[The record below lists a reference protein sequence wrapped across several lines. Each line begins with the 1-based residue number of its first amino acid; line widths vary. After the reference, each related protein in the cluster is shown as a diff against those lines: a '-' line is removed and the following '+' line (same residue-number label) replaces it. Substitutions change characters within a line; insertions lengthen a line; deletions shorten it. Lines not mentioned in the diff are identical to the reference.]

1 MSTPINLHSGFHR
14 TAHKSFVHLLGGTNR
29 DVIELPMNRVDAN
42 YSKRKG
48 GHSVLKKRKRPTR
61 KNSLYKG
68 HIMKNFRERERK
80 LHSANA
86 QIGNAIQTALRC
98 HVEPKIIFYKLIET
112 GSLSTC
118 ESNGKKY
125 PHLPLSTETIKK
137 KFQLDE
143 TSVDDLVTVEL
154 GKFSNTILK
163 RTLWYL
169 EGLEL
174 TEDEIFTLFFRSA
187 LEYSNTITD
196 SRREQATMTI
206 DSLDLLLSKGGRIP
220 IPV

>member
-1 MSTPINLHSGFHR
+1 MPIILNEKEMIVYLKNEKDQPNNSLYGDYIMNDFREKECNLHS
-14 TAHKSFVHLLGGTNR
+14 AKLL
-29 DVIELPMNRVDAN
+29 IEN
-42 YSKRKG
+42 
-48 GHSVLKKRKRPTR
+48 T
-61 KNSLYKG
+61 
-68 HIMKNFRERERK
+68 
-80 LHSANA
+80 
-86 QIGNAIQTALRC
+86 IQTALRC

-137 KFQLDE
+137 QFQLDE
-143 TSVDDLVTVEL
+143 TSVDDLATVEL

-163 RTLWYL
+163 RTLWHL

-174 TEDEIFTLFFRSA
+174 TEDEIYRLFFRSA

-196 SRREQATMTI
+196 SPREKATMLI
-206 DSLDLLLSKGGRIP
+206 DSLDLLFLKGGMP
-220 IPV
+220 IAV

>member
-29 DVIELPMNRVDAN
+29 DVIELTMNRVDAN

-48 GHSVLKKRKRPTR
+48 GDRVIKNTKVILKYNNIFLENRMTD
-61 KNSLYKG
+61 
-68 HIMKNFRERERK
+68 FRERERK

-174 TEDEIFTLFFRSA
+174 TQDEIFTLFFRSA